1 MTIQKATNPL
11 PQLGKI
17 TLKSMQELRDLGLLA
32 QSGQEQLTAQV
43 GVYVDEDKLRRL
55 LDVIYLDP
63 PKEDIRTID
72 LQDVGRDLKRFL
84 LSALGG

>member
-1 MTIQKATNPL
+1 MTIQKTTSTL
-11 PQLGKI
+11 PQLGRI

-55 LDVIYLDP
+55 IDVIYLDP
-63 PKEDIRTID
+63 PKEDIHEID
-72 LQDVGRDLKRFL
+72 LQMVGRDLKRFL